1 MNGEQVE
8 RHLRHHILGLLH
20 VGRLKRGVPL
30 PSIRGMAAKLGV
42 DHRLVAAAYRTLEGE
57 GLVEIRPGAGVFLAS
72 DVRAAALQDEVE
84 GWLSGVLLE
93 GRNRGIARAEVA
105 RLVERCAA
113 TPVRCAC
120 VESNDDHMVAVA
132 AELEE
137 GFSLDVM
144 PVMVSPA
151 AAAPVPADA
160 LAGADLVVT
169 TVFHAASVRAA
180 AAQAGTPLVVLRVEP
195 RFAARVAQVLNARE
209 VTAVIADPRFSARA
223 AAYLEVTPQRGRVRF
238 VLVDDVGADVD
249 LRSEST
255 LVTRAARRRLGLP
268 EYHLIPSPPGYISS
282 ESAGELCQAI
292 VGMNLTGATSKRGL
306 AVEQSERIFER
317 MNTTPLDEI
326 LRLSVDERFRMVQQ
340 IWDSIAAERSRPEL
354 TPAHRSEIRRRI
366 DEYRRDPSIGIPAE
380 EVFREIEESLG

>member
-30 PSIRGMAAKLGV
+30 PSIRGMAAKLGA

-72 DVRAAALQDEVE
+72 DARAAALQGEVE

-120 VESNDDHMVAVA
+120 VESNEDHMA
-132 AELEE
+132 ALSGELGE
-137 GFSLDVM
+137 GFSLDVR

-151 AAAPVPADA
+151 VDAPVPVDA
-160 LAGADLVVT
+160 LAGTDVVVT
-169 TVFHAASVRAA
+169 TVFHSAAARKAASEAG
-180 AAQAGTPLVVLRVEP
+180 AQLVVVRVEP
-195 RFAARVAQVLNARE
+195 QFAAQVARVLNTAE
-209 VTAVIADPRFSARA
+209 TTAVIADPRFSARA
-223 AAYLEVTPQRGRVRF
+223 EAFLEVTPQRGRARF
-238 VLVDDVGADVD
+238 VLVDEVGAGADVD
-249 LRSEST
+249 LHAEST
-255 LVTRAARRRLGLP
+255 LITRAARRRLGLP

-282 ESAGELCQAI
+282 DSAGELCQAI
-292 VGMNLTGATSKRGL
+292 VARGL
-306 AVEQSERIFER
+306 ARA
-317 MNTTPLDEI
+317 
-326 LRLSVDERFRMVQQ
+326 
-340 IWDSIAAERSRPEL
+340 AAE
-354 TPAHRSEIRRRI
+354 
-366 DEYRRDPSIGIPAE
+366 G
-380 EVFREIEESLG
+380 